1 MIGHALE
8 IHVHTADFL
17 TTAMAPGG
25 YPKTRE
31 PEFAFVGRSNVGK
44 SSLINALCQRRKLVR
59 VSNTPGRTRALNF
72 FAVAVAE
79 GKKQARKVVFC
90 DLPGYGFAKV
100 SKAERAQWKDLIDT
114 YLAGR
119 EVLRG
124 LVQLVDGEIGPTE
137 LDLQTLSWLRSTGRP
152 LVVVATKVDRLPK
165 ARRIPALRAH
175 ERALGLPEKSL
186 VGVSSVEGFGVAE
199 LWAALLGLAA
209 PGQPR

>member
-1 MIGHALE
+1 MSLE
-8 IHVHTADFL
+8 THVHTADFL
-17 TTAMAPGG
+17 TTAMAPVG

-31 PEFAFVGRSNVGK
+31 PEFAFIGRSNVGK

-72 FAVAVAE
+72 FAVAAAE
-79 GKKQARKVVFC
+79 GKRVHKVVFC

-124 LVQLVDGEIGPTE
+124 LVQLIDGEIGPTE
-137 LDLQTLSWLRSTGRP
+137 LDAQTLAWLRSTGRP
-152 LVVVATKVDRLPK
+152 LVVVATKIDRLAK

-175 ERALGLPEKSL
+175 ERALGLPAKSL
-186 VGVSSVEGFGVAE
+186 LGISSVEGFGLPE
-199 LWAALLGLAA
+199 LWSGLLGLATSA
-209 PGQPR
+209 QPR